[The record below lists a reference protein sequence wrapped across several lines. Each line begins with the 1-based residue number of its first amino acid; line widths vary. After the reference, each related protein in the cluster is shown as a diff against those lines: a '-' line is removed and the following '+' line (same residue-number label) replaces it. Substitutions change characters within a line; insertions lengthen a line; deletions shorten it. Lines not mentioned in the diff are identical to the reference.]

1 MERVWIHIRGI
12 VQGVGFRP
20 FIHKQVQSRGLR
32 GYIENTSSGVE
43 LELEGERAELER
55 FVRELP
61 EKAPV
66 LAVIDGIETVYS
78 KELRRPHGGK
88 AAHAFKPGYLH
99 LRRLPAG
106 TSGPEGPALPLSLY
120 QLHQLRPALY
130 DYPGS
135 ALRPAADLD
144 GALPDVPGLRAGVS
158 RH

>member
-78 KELRRPHGGK
+78 KELRHFPD
-88 AAHAFKPGYLH
+88 FEI
-99 LRRLPAG
+99 RRSK
-106 TSGPEGPALPLSLY
+106 TE
-120 QLHQLRPALY
+120 
-130 DYPGS
+130 
-135 ALRPAADLD
+135 
-144 GALPDVPGLRAGVS
+144 V
-158 RH
+158 

>member
-78 KELRRPHGGK
+78 KELRHFPDFEIRRSKTEEKRRTLLSPDICICGDC
-88 AAHAFKPGYLH
+88 
-99 LRRLPAG
+99 LRELLDPKDRRYRYPFINC
-106 TSGPEGPALPLSLY
+106 TNCGP
-120 QLHQLRPALY
+120 RFTII
-130 DYPGS
+130 
-135 ALRPAADLD
+135 R
-144 GALPDVPGLRAGVS
+144 DVP
-158 RH
+158 